1 MNLSPNRPLTFGFP
15 GGLQRRQERLEVVG
29 TVVAD
34 PVYEE
39 GRRTPHTAPQAAP
52 EVLANPTRVR
62 VLFRLP
68 LETLYVKAH
77 LSGVALEVG
86 LLQPPVCLE
95 QAIVHLPEAALG
107 CGRLRGLGR
116 GLGVGVDAGK
126 R

>member
-1 MNLSPNRPLTFGFP
+1 M
-15 GGLQRRQERLEVVG
+15 
-29 TVVAD
+29 AD
-34 PVYEE
+34 TVYEE
-39 GRRTPHTAPQAAP
+39 GRRTPHTTPQTAP
-52 EVLANPTRVR
+52 EIVANPARVR

-116 GLGVGVDAGK
+116 GLGAGVEAGK
-126 R
+126 REGAEDETQAVAETPPQPLTTAWALTV